1 MKRCISALATAGL
14 LAGVFGFAA
23 PRAAQAS
30 GVIWVSQK
38 GTPFVD
44 VNNLEY
50 TSLESSMGNGPWR
63 VNRTRDGYDCLHP
76 DYNDIQLAV
85 DNADDNDTIYICPG
99 LWKMSLA
106 WQIGHGGWSDSAVV
120 TSNPYWP
127 FDDTTG
133 LHFVGAGANKTIIDG
148 LRGGNKLFRAF
159 NLWSSNTGIEIG
171 RAHV

>member
-44 VNNLEY
+44 GSMTSQYASSHDTDYHNY
-50 TSLESSMGNGPWR
+50 TREG
-63 VNRTRDGYDCLHP
+63 TDCLHP

-85 DNADDNDTIYICPG
+85 DNSVDNDTIYICPG
-99 LWKMSLA
+99 LWKMSES
-106 WQIGHGGWSDSAVV
+106 WQSDYLDYDPAFAIGS
-120 TSNPYWP
+120 
-127 FDDTTG
+127 
-133 LHFVGAGANKTIIDG
+133 
-148 LRGGNKLFRAF
+148 
-159 NLWSSNTGIEIG
+159 
-171 RAHV
+171 